1 MKMLKKSAIS
11 TLVAAAAV
19 SGLSVLPAHADA
31 PAAHSSTA
39 VTTVA
44 RSHTTAGHRQATL
57 KVDNVT
63 LTVTS
68 PDLPEGQAYTAAPGD
83 SMQVAT
89 IQQDNPFRSLTVR
102 AVPFGETLP
111 ETGFPI
117 SRAADAAAWR
127 QSLHGT
133 AGPEAT
139 LFGQKVPGVVLRST
153 IPGMKGHDT
162 AVESVVW
169 VVVKD
174 GRTWVVTLGQDRTNL
189 RSGFGTQLTVIG
201 ADTKARTTVDVA
213 ALAASKAEVN
223 KTAKSVSPQIH
234 MNNVALGGNL
244 GQPSWWSSTCDGNGS
259 PLSSSGTFMGLEVCG
274 GGSNVLESVPGVSQY
289 EWQCAELSDRY
300 LVQRYGL
307 TGPGGNGNQEAAKWY
322 NAYPSTFDLYNS
334 GDATPPVA
342 GDVISFG
349 VGGTGVGHT
358 GVVYNSTVNSSGNGT
373 VYFVDENWTG
383 DNGYHTVTVTNWT
396 IPDITGQGGTVQWIH
411 NPNDG
416 TPTQPSTEVAFN
428 ASGSNLLYTRDSS
441 GTLVNTDEGIDPAT
455 SPSIAK
461 LTDGSYEVAWRAS
474 GSGLLYLRNSNGTLV
489 NTNEGVAAGTSPAI
503 TALPNGAYVVAFNAN
518 GSNLL
523 YTRTSSGVLL
533 NTEEGVAAG
542 TSPVIAAQSGGS
554 YEVAF
559 NANGSNLLYTRD
571 SSGALVNTSE
581 GMASGT
587 SPAITAL
594 SDGSYEVAFNANGGL
609 LYTRNSTGALVNTNE
624 GVAAGTS
631 PAIAAQS
638 GGSYE
643 VAFNANGSNLLYTR
657 DSSGALVNTS
667 EGMASGT
674 SPAITTQSDGTYEV
688 AFNANGGLLY
698 TRNSTG
704 ALVNTAEGVQ
714 AGTSPA
720 IAAQ

>member
-1 MKMLKKSAIS
+1 MKMLKKSTIS

-31 PAAHSSTA
+31 PAVHASTA

-44 RSHTTAGHRQATL
+44 RSHTTAAHRQATL

-68 PDLPEGQAYTAAPGD
+68 PDLPEGQAYSAAPGD

-111 ETGFPI
+111 ETSFPI
-117 SRAADAAAWR
+117 SQAADATAWR

-153 IPGMKGHDT
+153 ITGMKGHDT
-162 AVESVVW
+162 TVESVVW

-174 GRTWVVTLGQDRTNL
+174 SRTWVVTLGHDRATL
-189 RSGFGTQLTVIG
+189 RGGFGTQLTVTG

-213 ALAASKAEVN
+213 ALTASKAGVN
-223 KTAKSVSPQIH
+223 KTAKSGSLQIH
-234 MNNVALGGNL
+234 TNSVALGGSM
-244 GQPSWWSSTCDGNGS
+244 GQPSWWNSTCDGNGG
-259 PLSSSGTFMGLEVCG
+259 PLSISGTFMGLEVCG
-274 GGSNVLESVPGVSQY
+274 GGSSVVEPVPGVGQY

-322 NAYPSTFDLYNS
+322 NAYPNTFDLYNS

-373 VYFVDENWTG
+373 VYFVDQNWAG
-383 DNGYHTVTVTNWT
+383 DNGYHTVAVTNWT

-411 NPNDG
+411 NPSDG

-428 ASGSNLLYTRDSS
+428 ANGSNMLYTRDSS
-441 GTLVNTDEGIDPAT
+441 GTLVDTDEGIDSAT

-474 GSGLLYLRNSNGTLV
+474 GSGLLYLRNSSGTLV

-503 TALPNGAYVVAFNAN
+503 TALPNG
-518 GSNLL
+518 G
-523 YTRTSSGVLL
+523 
-533 NTEEGVAAG
+533 
-542 TSPVIAAQSGGS
+542 

-571 SSGALVNTSE
+571 SSGTLVNTNE
-581 GMASGT
+581 GMATGT
-587 SPAITAL
+587 NPAITAL
-594 SDGSYEVAFNANGGL
+594 TDGSYEVAFNANGGL
-609 LYTRNSTGALVNTNE
+609 LYTRNSNTKSLVNT
-624 GVAAGTS
+624 
-631 PAIAAQS
+631 Q
-638 GGSYE
+638 
-643 VAFNANGSNLLYTR
+643 
-657 DSSGALVNTS
+657 
-667 EGMASGT
+667 
-674 SPAITTQSDGTYEV
+674 
-688 AFNANGGLLY
+688 
-698 TRNSTG
+698 
-704 ALVNTAEGVQ
+704 EGVQ